1 MLVLPKKPV
10 FNYHEKIF
18 YSNSLAFSAVYLIL
32 LSLGQKEKLTKL
44 YISYHE
50 RHVANVIKLFTTI
63 SYDFS
68 K

>member
-10 FNYHEKIF
+10 FNYHDKIF
-18 YSNSLAFSAVYLIL
+18 YPNNLAFSAVYLIL
-32 LSLGQKEKLTKL
+32 LSLGQDKLTKL
-44 YISYHE
+44 CISYHE